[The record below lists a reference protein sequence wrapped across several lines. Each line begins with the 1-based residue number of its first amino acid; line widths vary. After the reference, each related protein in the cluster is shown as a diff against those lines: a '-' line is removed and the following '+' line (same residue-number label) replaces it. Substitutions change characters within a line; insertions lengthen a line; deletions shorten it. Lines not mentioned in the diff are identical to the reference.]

1 MFQTTLYIYLS
12 EGITPELGVYPN
24 IVKLVVK
31 LFRTHRLLLGAGAR
45 VGLTQA
51 NIYCYFSGIGVSQKH
66 GEQNSI
72 SWF

>member
-31 LFRTHRLLLGAGAR
+31 LFITHRLLGAGER
-45 VGLTQA
+45 LTPQIFTVTSPA
-51 NIYCYFSGIGVSQKH
+51 PASGSGRRKH
-66 GEQNSI
+66 AT
-72 SWF
+72 